1 MIKRAFIAIP
11 LPEDIKNQIV
21 SFQKKTLGLPINWT
35 KKENLHITL
44 LFLGYLN
51 EDQLS
56 DTIEAFEEI
65 ISYHSLFSITLS
77 KYCYGPPNKKLP
89 RMVWIE
95 IAENPKL
102 LSLQN
107 DLKESLFSLPSFQYK
122 EKQNREYSSHITLGR
137 IRQLE
142 FAKLASEQR
151 PNIDEDCSL
160 VFSANSVAIME
171 SQLKKTG
178 AEYTILKTCNLKHET

>member
-122 EKQNREYSSHITLGR
+122 
-137 IRQLE
+137 
-142 FAKLASEQR
+142 
-151 PNIDEDCSL
+151 
-160 VFSANSVAIME
+160 
-171 SQLKKTG
+171 
-178 AEYTILKTCNLKHET
+178 